1 MKELLKIRNAAKAK
15 KPTFLKQDAH
25 RLAKL
30 SIQWRQPKGQHSKIR
45 KKLRS
50 YRRQPS
56 MGFSSP
62 KAVRGLT
69 RDGHELIVVHNIS
82 ELEGIKTPVV
92 IGSSVGNRKRV
103 EIIKKCNENKIEVL
117 NIKDV
122 NAYTKNIEDAMKK
135 KKDELKKRHDKRAKK
150 EEEKKK
156 EKESKEKKKE
166 SDKKES
172 DKKEVTVEDT
182 KKTNEEKKKI
192 LEKKN

>member
-1 MKELLKIRNAAKAK
+1 MKELLKIRNTAKAK

-30 SIQWRQPKGQHSKIR
+30 SENWRQPKGQHSKLR

-50 YRRQPS
+50 YRRHPS

-69 RDGHELIVVHNIS
+69 REGHELIIINNIS
-82 ELEGIKTPVV
+82 ELEGVKTPIV
-92 IGSSVGNRKRV
+92 IGGSVGDRKRL

-122 NAYTKNIEDAMKK
+122 NAYVKNIEDAMKK
-135 KKDELKKRHDKRAKK
+135 KKEEIKKRHDKRAKK
-150 EEEKKK
+150 EAEKKK
-156 EKESKEKKKE
+156 ENESKEKK
-166 SDKKES
+166 D
-172 DKKEVTVEDT
+172 DKKEVDT
-182 KKTNEEKKKI
+182 EKEKKKTEEEKKKI

>member
-1 MKELLKIRNAAKAK
+1 MKELLKIRNIAKAR

-30 SIQWRQPKGQHSKIR
+30 SKNWRQPKGQFSKIR

-69 RDGHELIVVHNIS
+69 REGHELIVVNNIS
-82 ELEGIKTPVV
+82 ELNGVKTPIV
-92 IGSSVGNRKRV
+92 IGGSVGDRKRI
-103 EIIKKCNENKIEVL
+103 EIIKKCNENRIEIL
-117 NIKDV
+117 NIKDA
-122 NAYTKNIEDAMKK
+122 NAYVKNIEDAMKK
-135 KKDELKKRHDKRAKK
+135 KKEEIKKRQDKRTKK
-150 EEEKKK
+150 EQEKKK
-156 EKESKEKKKE
+156 EKESKEEKKKE
-166 SDKKES
+166 
-172 DKKEVTVEDT
+172 DKKEVDAEEEK
-182 KKTNEEKKKI
+182 KKTEEEKKKI